1 MPRNLRIPSQSVH
14 LHDIMTECNLGQTD
28 FGGEKK
34 ARAVDRVG
42 IGMPFLLRQTKDK
55 AEA

>member
-1 MPRNLRIPSQSVH
+1 
-14 LHDIMTECNLGQTD
+14 MTICNLGQTG

-42 IGMPFLLRQTKDK
+42 IGMQFLLRQTKDK
-55 AEA
+55 VEAQETRGGGLS